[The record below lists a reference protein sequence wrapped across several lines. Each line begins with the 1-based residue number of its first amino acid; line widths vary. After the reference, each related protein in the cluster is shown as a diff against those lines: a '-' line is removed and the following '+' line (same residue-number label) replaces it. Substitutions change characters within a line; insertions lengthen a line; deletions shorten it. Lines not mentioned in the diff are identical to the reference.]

1 MNVSAIS
8 GERRSHLN
16 ALRRLIRPAALLLAL
31 HLLLLSGLYQ
41 SGLAA
46 MISTETTIKIDHSQQ
61 MRDRIN
67 QYLLREDI
75 IALLESRGIDP
86 AEVVARVDS
95 LSDAELE
102 HIADSIDE
110 LPAGSGFFETFII
123 ILFLVF
129 LILLITDISGYTDIF
144 PFVNKQAATN
154 KSSGP
159 AVVEPSAKSQTASTQ
174 TTVGI
179 NPDTPLNIYFNP
191 NSNDLTAK
199 AYERLDRVALFM
211 AQNPQWQISI
221 KGFSDSTGTSSY
233 DQMVSEVRA
242 NTVKNYL
249 IAKGVEPSK
258 ISTVSGEQSQTG
270 SQVLI
275 EFK

>member
-1 MNVSAIS
+1 MNAI
-8 GERRSHLN
+8 H
-16 ALRRLIRPAALLLAL
+16 RLIKPAALLLAIHML
-31 HLLLLSGLYQ
+31 MLSGLYQ
-41 SGLAA
+41 SGWAA
-46 MISTETTIKIDHSQQ
+46 MISTETTINIDHDQQ

-75 IALLESRGIDP
+75 KALLVSHGIDP
-86 AEVVARVDS
+86 TEVMARVDS
-95 LSDAELE
+95 LSDDELE
-102 HIADSIDE
+102 HIAGTIHE

-144 PFVNKQAATN
+144 PFVKKQAAAN
-154 KSSGP
+154 KSRSP
-159 AVVEPSAKSQTASTQ
+159 AVVEPSAKPQKASTQ
-174 TTVGI
+174 TNAAI
-179 NPDTPLNIYFNP
+179 NPDEPLSIYFNA
-191 NSNDLTAK
+191 NSNDLTAN

-211 AQNPQWQISI
+211 AQNPQTQISI
-221 KGFSDSTGTSSY
+221 KGFSDATGTSSY

-249 IAKGVEPSK
+249 IAKGVAPSN
-258 ISTVSGEQSQTG
+258 ISTTSGKKSQTG
-270 SQVLI
+270 SQVII

>member
-1 MNVSAIS
+1 M
-8 GERRSHLN
+8 N

-159 AVVEPSAKSQTASTQ
+159 AVVEPSAKPQTASTQ
-174 TTVGI
+174 TTAGI

-258 ISTVSGEQSQTG
+258 NSTVSGKQSQTG

>member
-1 MNVSAIS
+1 MNTI
-8 GERRSHLN
+8 
-16 ALRRLIRPAALLLAL
+16 RRLIRPAALLLAIHML
-31 HLLLLSGLYQ
+31 MLSGLYQ
-41 SGLAA
+41 SGWAA
-46 MISTETTIKIDHSQQ
+46 MINTETTINIDHDQKI
-61 MRDRIN
+61 RDRIN

-75 IALLESRGIDP
+75 KAALESRGIDP

-102 HIADSIDE
+102 TIADTIDE

-144 PFVNKQAATN
+144 PFVNKQAAAS
-154 KSSGP
+154 KSRNP
-159 AVVEPSAKSQTASTQ
+159 AVVEPSAKPQTASTQ
-174 TTVGI
+174 TTAGI
-179 NPDTPLNIYFNP
+179 NPNEPLSIYFNA
-191 NSNDLTAK
+191 NSNDLTAN
-199 AYERLDRVALFM
+199 AFERLDRVALFM
-211 AQNPQWQISI
+211 AQNPQTQIRI
-221 KGFSDSTGTSSY
+221 NGFSDSTGTSSY

-249 IAKGVEPSK
+249 IGKGVEPSK
-258 ISTVSGEQSQTG
+258 ISTASGAKSQTG
-270 SQVLI
+270 SQVII